1 LDDVKELQ
9 RLLADNERRSGT
21 HRILVQPANLR
32 LMTGPG
38 FDLIKIEKYAKK
50 EGVYNSSLYKK
61 LCKQAEKEAAAK
73 AKEKSDDEDESE

>member
-1 LDDVKELQ
+1 MDDVKELQ